1 MTLIIEVII
10 QGFNRINHKR
20 RSTMKTSI
28 LIAIA
33 LIALTAPKVSFA
45 AYQSSPGNAGKVVA
59 SQNSGVKTFTVL
71 YSNSKNMAPNT
82 FTVKAGERVRIEV
95 NPLDTAT
102 GCMNTIMVPGL
113 WDKPEPIIK
122 GKKIVMEFTPQ
133 RPGSYKITC
142 AMRVNRGVIVVK

>member
-1 MTLIIEVII
+1 MKNRTLTI
-10 QGFNRINHKR
+10 
-20 RSTMKTSI
+20 
-28 LIAIA
+28 IA
-33 LIALTAPKVSFA
+33 LFALATPSTSFA
-45 AYQSSPGNAGKVVA
+45 ADQSSPGNAGKVVT

-71 YSNSKNMAPNT
+71 YSNAKNMAPNT
-82 FTVKAGERVRIEV
+82 FTVKTGERVRIEV
-95 NPLDTAT
+95 NPLDTAS

-142 AMRVNRGVIVVK
+142 AMGVNRGVIVVK

>member
-1 MTLIIEVII
+1 MKNITLTI
-10 QGFNRINHKR
+10 
-20 RSTMKTSI
+20 
-28 LIAIA
+28 IA
-33 LIALTAPKVSFA
+33 LFALATPSASFA
-45 AYQSSPGNAGKVVA
+45 ADQSSPGKAGKSVA

-71 YSNSKNMAPNT
+71 YSNAKNMAPNN
-82 FTVKAGERVRIEV
+82 FTLKAGERVRIEV

-142 AMRVNRGVIVVK
+142 AMGVNRGVIVVK